1 VDYNV
6 TTAKIQVLLE
16 APGKEF
22 FSNAN

>member
-16 APGKEF
+16 ALGKEF